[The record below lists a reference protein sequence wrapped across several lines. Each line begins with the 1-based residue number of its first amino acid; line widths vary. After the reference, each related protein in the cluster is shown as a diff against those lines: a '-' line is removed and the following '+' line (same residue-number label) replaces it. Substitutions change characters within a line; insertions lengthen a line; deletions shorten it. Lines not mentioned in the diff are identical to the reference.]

1 MRKKLNLQ
9 RFAAPENMT
18 GKAQIQTKAREI
30 DFVSSFSDSLQSLLD
45 IMGVTRMIKKAN
57 GSALKKKTATG
68 TLQDGNVAEGDE
80 IPLSQFTV
88 KEEVFDTITIE
99 KWRKATSFE
108 AIAEH
113 GYDNAVAMTDEEM
126 LTLLRDDVLDR
137 FYDFMATGTLKSCE
151 ATWQMAIA
159 MSIGRVK
166 DKFKKMSKN
175 ATGIAV
181 FVNTLDVYKYVGSA
195 SISIQTAFGMDYVK
209 NFMGADYMFISSE
222 IPEGTVE
229 ATALNNMVAYYVDP
243 ADSEFARAGL
253 DFTTDTDTGFIGV
266 HAEGNYNRM
275 LSELYAIMGVRL
287 FAEYIDAVA
296 VITVD
301 STPTLGTLTV
311 QSAEGTE
318 SGKTK
323 LTVAEGIEDSG
334 NVYKYKSG
342 DEAPKVEYG
351 QNVRNWST
359 WNGTEELTIATGQYV
374 TVVECDASYQALNA
388 GSCQVTAKA

>member
-1 MRKKLNLQ
+1 MKRLFNLQ
-9 RFAAPENMT
+9 KFAAPDNMT

-30 DFVSSFSDSLQSLLD
+30 DFVSSFSDSLQALLD
-45 IMGVTRMIKKAN
+45 IMGITRMIKKAN
-57 GSALKKKTATG
+57 GSALKKKTAAG
-68 TLQDGNVAEGDE
+68 VLQDGNVAEGGE

-88 KEEVFDTITIE
+88 EEETFDTITIE
-99 KWRKATSFE
+99 KWRKSTSIE

-137 FYDFMATGTLKSCE
+137 FYDFMATGTLKSSE

-166 DKFKKMSKN
+166 DKFKKMRKN

-181 FVNTLDVYKYVGSA
+181 FVNTLDVYKYVGS
-195 SISIQTAFGMDYVK
+195 SNISIQTAFGMDYVK

-243 ADSEFARAGL
+243 ADSEFAKAGL
-253 DFTTDTDTGFIGV
+253 EFTTDTETGFIGV
-266 HAEGNYNRM
+266 HAEGNYTRM

-311 QSAEGTE
+311 QSAAGTE
-318 SGKTK
+318 TGDTK
-323 LTVAEGIEDSG
+323 ITVTPAKEDASHL
-334 NVYKYKSG
+334 YKYKVAT
-342 DEAPKVEYG
+342 EETEVTYG
-351 QNVRNWST
+351 QNVRGWTAWDGESDIT
-359 WNGTEELTIATGQYV
+359 AATGQTI
-374 TVVECDASYQALNA
+374 TVVECDASYQAQA
-388 GSCQVTAKA
+388 SGSASVTAKA